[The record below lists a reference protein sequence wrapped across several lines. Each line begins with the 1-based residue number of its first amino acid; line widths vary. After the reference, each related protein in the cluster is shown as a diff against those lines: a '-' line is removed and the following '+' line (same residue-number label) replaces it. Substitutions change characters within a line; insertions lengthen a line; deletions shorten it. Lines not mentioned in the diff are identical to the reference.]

1 MFSGKQEHKWLGQLD
16 FGTWF
21 AEVCGGDAL
30 PYHNID
36 VTKLIKED
44 LLSFIIQC
52 AKRTTREN
60 YNPSA
65 EFKIAA
71 MSIQNTPPDMSP
83 ALILAGL
90 PQTINDSNSWGANIL
105 KVCVEAAEDDSN
117 EVVLNATTGGV

>member
-21 AEVCGGDAL
+21 AEVWGGDAL

-36 VTKLIKED
+36 VSKLIKED

-117 EVVLNATTGGV
+117 LVVLNATTDGV